1 MSSVAILPIALISC
15 CAVLRCCAALL
26 CSAGCAVL
34 CCGCGVLY
42 CRVLLLLW
50 SDVSMMSVLTDRAD
64 DLHDHT
70 QVVDEERLPPI
81 RTDAHNQPPT
91 TTTGR

>member
-1 MSSVAILPIALISC
+1 ML
-15 CAVLRCCAALL
+15 CCAALL
-26 CSAGCAVL
+26 CCVAVLRCCAVL

-50 SDVSMMSVLTDRAD
+50 SDVSMIMMSVLTDRAD

-70 QVVDEERLPPI
+70 QVIDEECLPNTHTAHQPTNTNGNRSLGHR
-81 RTDAHNQPPT
+81 RTD
-91 TTTGR
+91 